1 MNALQSGMLF
11 GLLVTISAQPAYAQ
25 GLTAV
30 RPLPGYVCMDLNL
43 SAAQIRDDTVQVPV
57 RAVPS
62 AAAPQVGIAGAT
74 VIAISPIRVVNG
86 FAEILFPNS
95 DHVWIAA
102 NMIRP
107 YRSASNPNAKCT
119 PSLMSNGKPG
129 FG

>member
-1 MNALQSGMLF
+1 MGAMRLRQLLC
-11 GLLVTISAQPAYAQ
+11 LLVTVPIQAAYAQ

-43 SAAQIRDDTVQVPV
+43 SAAQIRDDTIQVPV
-57 RAVPS
+57 RTIPS
-62 AAAPQVGIAGAT
+62 VTAPQAGIAGAT
-74 VIAISPIRVVNG
+74 VIAVSPIRLVDG
-86 FAEILFPNS
+86 FAEILFPNGK
-95 DHVWIAA
+95 HVWIAA

-107 YRSASNPNAKCT
+107 YRSASNPNATCT